1 LFTRLRDDKGY
12 MYATKARPYL
22 HTGQTGDCAR
32 CQYHRLFP
40 LLPWTTHL
48 GSLFPWP
55 SLCSSPWPMSASSRL
70 PLPFGIPATDTETEQ
85 EILGAVEAATGGKE
99 RSETLW
105 RLVLFYQEQAKRS
118 DLAVALLELMIQE
131 SSDDTESTAIIYFV
145 LGRIAQADEKWT
157 LALEHYENGLCLL
170 PKQRETAYFLRNNA
184 GYCLNA
190 QGLYS
195 AGERYCRWAIEIDY
209 KRPDAFKNLG
219 ISLYGQGDLKGAAWL
234 WVQAIKVD
242 PSNPEARNLLK
253 RLLTNHPALKS
264 ECAWI
269 QQELK
274 DFRKIIQS

>member
-1 LFTRLRDDKGY
+1 
-12 MYATKARPYL
+12 
-22 HTGQTGDCAR
+22 
-32 CQYHRLFP
+32 
-40 LLPWTTHL
+40 
-48 GSLFPWP
+48 
-55 SLCSSPWPMSASSRL
+55 
-70 PLPFGIPATDTETEQ
+70 
-85 EILGAVEAATGGKE
+85 
-99 RSETLW
+99 
-105 RLVLFYQEQAKRS
+105 
-118 DLAVALLELMIQE
+118 MIQE

-157 LALEHYENGLCLL
+157 LALEHYENGLCLM

-190 QGLYS
+190 QRLYS

>member
-1 LFTRLRDDKGY
+1 
-12 MYATKARPYL
+12 
-22 HTGQTGDCAR
+22 
-32 CQYHRLFP
+32 
-40 LLPWTTHL
+40 
-48 GSLFPWP
+48 
-55 SLCSSPWPMSASSRL
+55 MSASSRL
-70 PLPFGIPATDTETEQ
+70 PLPFGIPATDTQTEQ

-170 PKQRETAYFLRNNA
+170 PKERDTAYFLRNNL

-195 AGERYCRWAIEIDY
+195 AGERYCRQAIEIDCEQQN
-209 KRPDAFKNLG
+209 AFKNLG
-219 ISLYGQGDLKGAAWL
+219 VSLYGQGDLKGAAWC
-234 WVQAIKVD
+234 WVEGIKVD
-242 PSNPEARNLLK
+242 PSNGEAQKLLDQ
-253 RLLTNHPALKS
+253 LLTKHPALKA

-269 QQELK
+269 QRELK
-274 DFRKIIQS
+274 YFRKNSSKLI